1 MSGILLQLLKTL
13 IGEKSI
19 SILLTLDTILNLKKM
34 ISRKMTKEEKMWQV
48 RNDLDTIRRADEIR
62 ADKKRF
68 AAVQKEAQA
77 QIKSIGSVVK
87 KK

>member
-1 MSGILLQLLKTL
+1 
-13 IGEKSI
+13 
-19 SILLTLDTILNLKKM
+19 M

>member
-1 MSGILLQLLKTL
+1 
-13 IGEKSI
+13 
-19 SILLTLDTILNLKKM
+19 M

-77 QIKSIGSVVK
+77 QIKSINSVVK